1 MFQFWRFFRDVFSA
15 KPKSSI
21 SSSIWDKQTLE
32 NSHKNSEASVKVV
45 EESIFG
51 ESQSMR
57 MISSINARMA
67 ISSSEDDDDVVPSK
81 PTKKPLGRNLTRS
94 SQMSDS
100 VNSDKEKSFLVE
112 DSLNNKTKSFASWFY
127 NYNVHQ

>member
-1 MFQFWRFFRDVFSA
+1 M
-15 KPKSSI
+15 
-21 SSSIWDKQTLE
+21 
-32 NSHKNSEASVKVV
+32 

-67 ISSSEDDDDVVPSK
+67 ISSSEDDDDVAPSK
-81 PTKKPLGRNLTRS
+81 PTKKPLGRNFARGSLR
-94 SQMSDS
+94 SDS
-100 VNSDKEKSFLVE
+100 VKTNKEKSFLVE

-127 NYNVHQ
+127 NCNVHQ